1 MGRFEVCTK
10 ERDAIRNKY
19 SNCLSTCTNMIQQ
32 DLTDITLDPQ
42 PNYNAGLKGDSI
54 IYHCT
59 NASQGVDVPGHA
71 KREVECSI
79 RSEVLRSTC
88 SLLTDWPAAAPM
100 VGTIMP
106 QYGPNPKSGSS
117 VAQWTLSKAH

>member
-1 MGRFEVCTK
+1 MQANRPYRGCFPLPSIPQAVTQH

-88 SLLTDWPAAAPM
+88 SLLTDWPKAS
-100 VGTIMP
+100 
-106 QYGPNPKSGSS
+106 Y
-117 VAQWTLSKAH
+117 LSFSCNYF